1 MNRLKIPSR
10 KSRKDRQY
18 NGQKETY
25 ERRNNDIQK
34 IHRKLKLEQHEPH
47 LESRENKFAPEGLA
61 VAAPPIVFF
70 FKQINLSQYH
80 VISLQK
86 HVNFR

>member
-70 FKQINLSQYH
+70 FKIPCLWSE
-80 VISLQK
+80 VT
-86 HVNFR
+86 